1 MPHLDTE
8 ISVKSTH
15 KSSGKRHAANC
26 SGMEFGLECGGGS
39 EDHQRQEAGGVAIKM
54 EQARARLLRGSTS
67 AGTATR
73 SPESRRRSS
82 GTGRRKTKKGLPFR
96 FDHLVRLII
105 VIFFFSERDFIF
117 RGGKSETSRLV
128 TALYHH
134 SSPSSTSFDTFLTFL
149 SFKSHSDTFLF
160 VYFLSLPLQGSAT
173 GIWLGY
179 DSISGPYKDILLLP
193 NSVLCILRLMKV
205 LSFSFRCA
213 FYFF

>member
-1 MPHLDTE
+1 MEWSLGW
-8 ISVKSTH
+8 SVGGGGQWRSPAAGSRGRCYKDGAG
-15 KSSGKRHAANC
+15 KSSAPKGIDFCRDSNSIARKSEAEFWNWKTEDEERAAIQIRP
-26 SGMEFGLECGGGS
+26 S
-39 EDHQRQEAGGVAIKM
+39 
-54 EQARARLLRGSTS
+54 RALNYC
-67 AGTATR
+67 
-73 SPESRRRSS
+73 
-82 GTGRRKTKKGLPFR
+82 
-96 FDHLVRLII
+96 H
-105 VIFFFSERDFIF
+105 FFFSERDFIF

-160 VYFLSLPLQGSAT
+160 VYFRSLPLQGSAT